1 MSKLKRVLIKKTKTI
16 FLLPQNQHNKKLM
29 SMTAAVQDWCDTLDQ
44 TAFDHLF
51 QDGTE
56 KVLALFKSITNDEDA
71 FIVRLAKAVTGL
83 RTEDWNAQTVDVY
96 VEKLAQHKQT
106 AESYHKE
113 HVLENTVTDSNYQI
127 AFVNGDGGT
136 TTRSFERVN
145 ISARGKLLYNQIT
158 KALEAMGQAISEQE
172 KRQILVEIL
181 KELC

>member
-1 MSKLKRVLIKKTKTI
+1 M
-16 FLLPQNQHNKKLM
+16 
-29 SMTAAVQDWCDTLDQ
+29 
-44 TAFDHLF
+44 
-51 QDGTE
+51 
-56 KVLALFKSITNDEDA
+56 
-71 FIVRLAKAVTGL
+71 AKAVTGL

-106 AESYHKE
+106 AESHHKE
-113 HVLENTVTDSNYQI
+113 HVFENAVADSNYQI

-158 KALEAMGQAISEQE
+158 KALEAMGQAIPEQE